1 MADLL
6 GTRRSP
12 VLLLEAAN
20 LVSGAGNSMV
30 LILLPWL
37 VLTSGGSALT
47 AGAVGAISALPGIVA
62 APVVGVLVDRF
73 GRRRIS
79 VISDVC
85 SAASVA
91 LFPILADRGEL
102 SVPMI
107 TALAVLGAVF
117 DPAGYTGRK
126 ALIPDVAHAARMP
139 VTRLNGIHE
148 SVFAAGFAAGPA
160 VAAVLIGRIGALS
173 AMWVAAAMFLL
184 AAVLVSAIRV
194 QEAGL
199 AARKNNQDAV
209 AEGAEASATSGWWH
223 EAMLGMRILVQDR
236 VLLVLTIV
244 VAIVT
249 IIYMPTEGVLL
260 PVHFE
265 SLGDPRSLG
274 IVLSA
279 MSAGVILGS
288 ALFGWLAA
296 RFSYYRIITGALIL
310 CTAAMFPMALL
321 PATPLLAAA
330 GFALGFGWGP
340 MEPLFTSLVQQ
351 RVPPD
356 AQGRVLGA
364 QMSVYYAAPPVGLLL
379 GGAAVQAFGVRATY
393 LAIAAGIGLVSVVAA
408 WLPSVR
414 ALQTPTVH
422 VGMTPDPNEVPDG
435 TG

>member
-1 MADLL
+1 MAHLL
-6 GTRRSP
+6 AARRSP
-12 VLLLEAAN
+12 VFLLEAAN

-62 APVVGVLVDRF
+62 SPVVGVLVDRF

-91 LFPILADRGEL
+91 LFPILANRGHL
-102 SVPMI
+102 SIPTI

-126 ALIPDVAHAARMP
+126 ALIPDVAGAAHML

-160 VAAVLIGRIGALS
+160 LAAVLIGRIGALP

-184 AAVLVSAIRV
+184 AAALVAAIRV
-194 QEAGL
+194 REAGL
-199 AARKNNQDAV
+199 AARKAEEEAESAGSDATN
-209 AEGAEASATSGWWH
+209 GGWWH

-244 VAIVT
+244 VAIVS

-265 SLGDPRSLG
+265 TLGDPRSLG
-274 IVLSA
+274 VVLSA

-296 RFSYYRIITGALIL
+296 RFSYYRIITGALVL
-310 CTAAMFPMALL
+310 CTAAMFPAAML

-340 MEPLFTSLVQQ
+340 LEPLFTSLVQQ

-364 QMSVYYAAPPVGLLL
+364 QMSIYYAAPPVGLLL
-379 GGAAVQAFGVRATY
+379 GGAAVEAFGVHATY
-393 LAIAAGIGLVSVVAA
+393 VAIAVGMGLVSLVAVS
-408 WLPSVR
+408 LPSVR
-414 ALQTPTVH
+414 ALHTSRVSVH
-422 VGMTPDPNEVPDG
+422 PTPDLTEAQDG